1 MLKNHS
7 FSVNQDIEFGVGI
20 INRLGDFIKKL
31 NGSKVLIVSDPG
43 LVRAGITGRV
53 EEIVE
58 KAGYEHTTFSDVEAD
73 PGCWVVEKVVNIIV
87 EKQIDCLVAVGGG
100 SSMDTAKS
108 AALVGNS
115 GKRIH
120 DYWGYY
126 LPVDHESI
134 PVIAV
139 PTTAGTGSE
148 VTRNTVITDENKY
161 KMVILNDKMLPAVA
175 LLDPELITTL
185 PASVAAATG
194 MDALIHAVECY
205 LSDLATPFSDA
216 VAEKAMELIG
226 AALPRFVANRA
237 DIDAA
242 CDMMMGSTLA
252 GITLSLCLPNQA
264 HALSHPL
271 TGFYHVPH
279 GLANAILFPT
289 TMEYNAIADRG
300 KYKKI
305 YNLLRKDHPYT
316 EDFDTDML
324 IEYLIKLNER
334 LGLPKNLSEMGIGE
348 EHLDEMIVDAQKT
361 KIWEHC
367 PRYTSPKDMR
377 VLYLKTMYRG
387 TEKEKEFNIRS

>member
-1 MLKNHS
+1 MLKELR
-7 FSVNQDIEFGVGI
+7 FSVKQDVEFGTGI
-20 INRLGDFIKKL
+20 VNCLGTYVKQL
-31 NGSKVLIVSDPG
+31 GGSKVLLVSDPG
-43 LVRAGITGRV
+43 LVKAGITGK
-53 EEIVE
+53 VE
-58 KAGYEHTTFSDVEAD
+58 KILQEEGFAFVTFTDIEPD
-73 PGCWVVEKVVNIIV
+73 PGCWIVEKVINVIAA
-87 EKQIDCLVAVGGG
+87 EEIDCVVAVGGG
-100 SSMDTAKS
+100 SAMDTAKS

-126 LPVDHESI
+126 LPVEHETI
-134 PVIAV
+134 PVIAI

-148 VTRNTVITDENKY
+148 VTKNTVITDENKY
-161 KMVILNDKMLPAVA
+161 KMVILNDKMLPDVA

-185 PASVAAATG
+185 PAGVAAATG

-226 AALPRFVANRA
+226 PALPRFVADRS

-242 CDMMMGSTLA
+242 CDMLMGSTLA
-252 GITLSLCLPNQA
+252 GIALSLCLPNQA

-279 GLANAILFPT
+279 GLANAMLFPT

-305 YNLLRKDHPYT
+305 YNLLRCEHPYT
-316 EDFDTDML
+316 EEFETDML
-324 IEYLIKLNER
+324 IDHLIKLNER
-334 LGLPKNLSEMGIGE
+334 LGLPKNLTEMGIGE
-348 EHLDEMIVDAQKT
+348 EHLDEMIEDAQKT

-367 PRYTSPKDMR
+367 PRYTTPKDMR

-387 TEKEKEFNIRS
+387 TDKEKEYNIRS

>member
-1 MLKNHS
+1 MIGKHS
-7 FSVNQDIEFGVGI
+7 FSVKQDLEYGVGI
-20 INRLGDFIKKL
+20 VNELGEYVKKFD
-31 NGSKVLIVSDPG
+31 GTKVLVDSDPG
-43 LVRAGITGRV
+43 LVKAGITARV
-53 EEIVE
+53 EGILSNAGFNYVTFTEVE
-58 KAGYEHTTFSDVEAD
+58 PD
-73 PGCWVVEKVVNIIV
+73 PGCWVVEKVVNLIV
-87 EKQIDCLVAVGGG
+87 AEKVDCVVAVGGG
-100 SSMDTAKS
+100 SSMDTAKG
-108 AALVGNS
+108 AALVGYS

-120 DYWGYY
+120 DFWGYY
-126 LPVDHESI
+126 LPVDHDSI

-148 VTRNTVITDENKY
+148 VTRNIVITDENKY
-161 KMVILNDKMLPAVA
+161 KMVILNDKLLPTVG

-185 PASVAAATG
+185 PANVAAATG

-205 LSDLATPFSDA
+205 LSDLANPFSDS

-226 AALPRFVANRA
+226 PALPRFVANRA

-279 GLANAILFPT
+279 GLANAMLFPT
-289 TMEYNAIADRG
+289 TMEYNAIADHG

-305 YNLLRKDHPYT
+305 YNLLRKEHQYT
-316 EDFDTDML
+316 EEFETDML
-324 IEYLIKLNER
+324 IKYLVDLNES
-334 LGLPKNLSEMGIGE
+334 LGLPKNLTEMGIGE
-348 EHLDEMIVDAQKT
+348 EHLDEMIEDAQKT
-361 KIWEHC
+361 KIWLHC
-367 PRYTSPKDMR
+367 PRLTTPKDMR

-387 TEKEKEFNIRS
+387 TEKEEEYKIRS

>member
-53 EEIVE
+53 EGIVE

>member
-1 MLKNHS
+1 MLKEHS
-7 FSVNQDIEFGVGI
+7 FSVKQDIEFGVGI
-20 INRLGDFIKKL
+20 INRLGEFIKKM

-43 LVRAGITGRV
+43 LVKAGITGRV
-53 EEIVE
+53 EKIVE
-58 KAGYEHTTFSDVEAD
+58 KAGYEYTTFSEVEAD

-161 KMVILNDKMLPAVA
+161 KMVILNDKMLPAIA

-205 LSDLATPFSDA
+205 LSDLATPFSDS

-279 GLANAILFPT
+279 GLANALLFPT
-289 TMEYNAIADRG
+289 TMEYNAIADKG

-305 YNLLRKDHPYT
+305 YNLLRKDYSYT
-316 EDFDTDML
+316 EDFETDML
-324 IEYLIKLNER
+324 IDYLIKLNER
-334 LGLPKNLSEMGIGE
+334 LGLPKNLQEMGIGE

-377 VLYLKTMYRG
+377 ILYLKTMYRG